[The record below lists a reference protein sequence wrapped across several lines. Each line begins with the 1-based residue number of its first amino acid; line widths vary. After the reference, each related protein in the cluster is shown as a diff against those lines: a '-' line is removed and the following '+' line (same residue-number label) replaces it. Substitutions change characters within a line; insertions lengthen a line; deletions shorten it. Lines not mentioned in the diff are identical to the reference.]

1 MTVLGPTLRRAREAA
16 GLSLSGMARRTGYS
30 RGYLGNVETGY
41 RRATPTVVRAY
52 ERAMGDDVNRRSLLL
67 GTALVGALP
76 VLPPGS
82 DPDVAGDLVRD
93 IAAER
98 TGYLSTVVTSH
109 GTDRTIARLVARD
122 TAGIASLTRW
132 SRKGSA
138 ILRANSAGILAKVGS
153 PLLDNGVVT
162 VFRSD
167 EEAREIFQTAVAA
180 RVLALP
186 WDEAGQFV
194 GRTGPIED
202 PDTIA
207 AFAHEIGNPYDCGAR
222 WCCAVFLARARA
234 ADPHSVDAALGRAL
248 RAERSREVLRTIAGT
263 LAGVDPLRV

>member
-41 RRATPTVVRAY
+41 RPATPKVVRAY
-52 ERAMGDDVNRRSLLL
+52 ERALGDDVNRRTLLVA
-67 GTALVGALP
+67 TASTAIAGAL
-76 VLPPGS
+76 
-82 DPDVAGDLVRD
+82 PDVAGDLVRD

-109 GTDRTIARLVARD
+109 GTDRTIAGLVARD
-122 TAGIASLTRW
+122 TPSLASLTRW

-186 WDEAGQFV
+186 WDEAGRFV
-194 GRTGPIED
+194 RRTGPIED

-207 AFAHEIGNPYDCGAR
+207 AFAHELGNPYDCGAR
-222 WCCAVFLARARA
+222 WCSTVFLARARA
-234 ADPHSVDAALGRAL
+234 ADPRTVDTALGKAL

-263 LAGVDPLRV
+263 LAGLDPLRV